1 MAPAQSNEESVMNS
15 ANGVLELSENCVN
28 SNHLPRSVLLRGA
41 PSARDD
47 KARRPATDMY
57 EFEVIA
63 ENAAY
68 RKGER
73 FYLTPSQ
80 AKRAYFADRRMS

>member
-1 MAPAQSNEESVMNS
+1 MVPAQRNEEAAMNS

-28 SNHLPRSVLLRGA
+28 SNHLPRSVVLRGA

-47 KARRPATDMY
+47 DARRPATEMY

>member
-1 MAPAQSNEESVMNS
+1 MKIG
-15 ANGVLELSENCVN
+15 NGVLELSETCVN
-28 SNHLPRSVLLRGA
+28 SNHLPRSVLLRGS
-41 PSARDD
+41 PSSREDG
-47 KARRPATDMY
+47 ARRPAADMY

>member
-1 MAPAQSNEESVMNS
+1 MNS
-15 ANGVLELSENCVN
+15 ASGVLELSENCVN
-28 SNHLPRSVLLRGA
+28 SNHLPRSVLLRRA
-41 PSARDD
+41 PLAGDD
-47 KARRPATDMY
+47 EARRPAADMY

>member
-1 MAPAQSNEESVMNS
+1 
-15 ANGVLELSENCVN
+15 
-28 SNHLPRSVLLRGA
+28 LPRSVLLRGA
-41 PSARDD
+41 PSARGDST
-47 KARRPATDMY
+47 RRPASDLY

-80 AKRAYFADRRMS
+80 AERAYFSDRRMS

>member
-1 MAPAQSNEESVMNS
+1 
-15 ANGVLELSENCVN
+15 
-28 SNHLPRSVLLRGA
+28 
-41 PSARDD
+41 
-47 KARRPATDMY
+47 MY

>member
-1 MAPAQSNEESVMNS
+1 MNS
-15 ANGVLELSENCVN
+15 ASGVLELSENCVN
-28 SNHLPRSVLLRGA
+28 SNHLPRSVVLRGA

-47 KARRPATDMY
+47 APRPATEMY

-80 AKRAYFADRRMS
+80 AKRAYFANRRMS

>member
-1 MAPAQSNEESVMNS
+1 V
-15 ANGVLELSENCVN
+15 
-28 SNHLPRSVLLRGA
+28 LRGA

-47 KARRPATDMY
+47 DARRPATEMY

>member
-1 MAPAQSNEESVMNS
+1 MNG
-15 ANGVLELSENCVN
+15 ANGVLELSETCVN
-28 SNHLPRSVLLRGA
+28 LNHLPRSVLLRGA
-41 PSARDD
+41 PSTRDT
-47 KARRPATDMY
+47 AAPRPPADMY

-80 AKRAYFADRRMS
+80 AKRAYFSDRRMS

>member
-1 MAPAQSNEESVMNS
+1 MALTQRNEEAAMNG
-15 ANGVLELSENCVN
+15 ANGVLELSEHCVN

-41 PSARDD
+41 PSARDTG
-47 KARRPATDMY
+47 APRLAADMY

-80 AKRAYFADRRMS
+80 AERAYFSDRRMS